1 MAEMATREDTE
12 KRRLEVLRSTTLT
25 QLQLQRAQ
33 VDRLRGI
40 AAFHR
45 GRVHSMQVEAGAR
58 GVLQE
63 MSLEEGQWV
72 NPGQL
77 MAKVA
82 QPERLKAVLRIPE
95 TQAKDAALGQK
106 VSIDTRNG
114 IVAGHVS
121 RIDPASQDGSVAVD
135 VSLDGQLPPGARP
148 ELNVDGTIE
157 IERIAQALHVNRPV
171 DAQPN
176 ATIGL
181 FRMTGG
187 HEATRVNVRIG
198 RTSVNTVEVL
208 QGLNEGDIVILSDM
222 SRWDG
227 VDRVRIR

>member
-1 MAEMATREDTE
+1 MLKA
-12 KRRLEVLRSTTLT
+12 STQT
-25 QLQLQRAQ
+25 QLKLQRAQ
-33 VDRLRGI
+33 VQRLESI

-45 GRVHSMQVEAGAR
+45 GRVQSMQVASGVS
-58 GVLQE
+58 GVLQQL
-63 MSLEEGQWV
+63 SLEEGQWV

-77 MAKVA
+77 LAKVA

-95 TQAKDAALGQK
+95 TQAKDLALGQK

-114 IVAGHVS
+114 IVPGHVS
-121 RIDPASQDGSVAVD
+121 RIDPAAQDGSVTVD
-135 VSLDGQLPPGARP
+135 VSLAGALPAGARP
-148 ELNVDGTIE
+148 ELNVDGTVE
-157 IERIAQALHVNRPV
+157 IERLAQVLHVNRPV

-176 ATIGL
+176 ATVGL
-181 FRMTGG
+181 FRVVG
-187 HEATRVNVRIG
+187 HEATRVHVRIG

-208 QGLNEGDIVILSDM
+208 QGLNAGDVVILSDM